1 MVSDNSRSVLGLAIV
16 VAVLALTVSIAGFY
30 LHRQFI
36 NDDAYISLR
45 YAYNLIQGNGLVWNP
60 GECVEG
66 YTNFLHILLTGGL
79 GALGLDLLV
88 AARLVNGT
96 AFVVMVLMLAAYVLR
111 RQKVDGQEC
120 DRLVAL
126 VPITFVMTAS
136 PLIGWVYGGL
146 EGPLLAMFCTGG
158 ILYFLRAL
166 EQDNHTR
173 SLVISSLFFAGAT
186 LTRPDGVL
194 FVAASLCTLIVVTKR
209 DGRPILV
216 PILSF
221 ALPFA
226 AVYGSYFLWRYSYY
240 GQLMPLTFYVKATGF
255 DLHKAAAGFQY
266 VGRLLI
272 APPYLLAMLAP
283 ASLWSV
289 YRRTFDRRMA
299 YLLSLIVVY
308 LLYIVYIGGDYMYSF
323 RLTLPLIPAAAL
335 LLYMAVRPAL
345 RHMPLFNLGIIY
357 VILFALVGLQ
367 YFWPG
372 TGVRTMSSQ
381 DHIATTVGRYIA
393 GAWPRGSLVAL
404 NTAGATPYFA
414 SDHRYI
420 DMLGL
425 NDVYIAR
432 RRIDSIRVPWQRIPG
447 HYKGDGRYVLS
458 REPDYIIV
466 GPGAGTTID
475 DPWFLGDHEMRDD
488 PRFNEHYEGVRVRLD
503 NCVFTYYERRR

>member
-16 VAVLALTVSIAGFY
+16 VAVLALTVSITGFY

-60 GECVEG
+60 GERVEG

-79 GALGLDLLV
+79 GALGLNLVV

-126 VPITFVMTAS
+126 VPITLVMTAS

-158 ILYFLRAL
+158 ILHFLRAL

-173 SLVISSLFFAGAT
+173 SLVTSSLFFAGAT

-194 FVAASLCTLIVVTKR
+194 FVAASLCILIVVTKR

-255 DLHKAAAGFQY
+255 DLYKAAAGLQY
-266 VGRLLI
+266 IGRFLI

-283 ASLWSV
+283 ALLWSV
-289 YRRTFDRRMA
+289 YRRTFDRKMA

-308 LLYIVYIGGDYMYSF
+308 LVYIV
-323 RLTLPLIPAAAL
+323 
-335 LLYMAVRPAL
+335 
-345 RHMPLFNLGIIY
+345 
-357 VILFALVGLQ
+357 
-367 YFWPG
+367 
-372 TGVRTMSSQ
+372 
-381 DHIATTVGRYIA
+381 
-393 GAWPRGSLVAL
+393 
-404 NTAGATPYFA
+404 
-414 SDHRYI
+414 
-420 DMLGL
+420 
-425 NDVYIAR
+425 
-432 RRIDSIRVPWQRIPG
+432 
-447 HYKGDGRYVLS
+447 
-458 REPDYIIV
+458 
-466 GPGAGTTID
+466 
-475 DPWFLGDHEMRDD
+475 
-488 PRFNEHYEGVRVRLD
+488 
-503 NCVFTYYERRR
+503 